1 MELLSILG
9 LRYPIVYC
17 ILILPLSIVR
27 WMDFGGASTKAAA
40 TLAVVA
46 VFGLSGVLNAMLYAF
61 TRTRFF
67 QPVGEREPRAAV
79 IAMTPLAKAR
89 N

>member
-1 MELLSILG
+1 MELSLILG
-9 LRYPIVYC
+9 LRYPILYC
-17 ILILPLSIVR
+17 MLVLPLSIVR
-27 WMDFGGASTKAAA
+27 WMDFGGAPTKAAA
-40 TLAVVA
+40 TLTVIA

-79 IAMTPLAKAR
+79 IAMAHLER
-89 N
+89 